1 MNGDRLQSPTTTTD
15 QDRFALCRRRC
26 LLISRSPAAAA
37 APPRPPPQPPPRAA
51 GLPGFEGSVAAAT
64 LGGPSPAPEAAYL
77 ALLCLEGLADFR
89 QGHSWAPQVVPSVE
103 TGEWAGCPG

>member
-1 MNGDRLQSPTTTTD
+1 M
-15 QDRFALCRRRC
+15 
-26 LLISRSPAAAA
+26 
-37 APPRPPPQPPPRAA
+37 
-51 GLPGFEGSVAAAT
+51 AAAT